1 MNIDTK
7 IAELSLRRKE
17 DNPRKKR
24 DSEMRKCTY
33 TPTQMA
39 QQP

>member
-1 MNIDTK
+1 MNIDTE

-17 DNPRKKR
+17 DNPRKIR
-24 DSEMRKCTY
+24 DSEMRKSVY
-33 TPTQMA
+33 TPIQVA